1 VSIARCVAPR
11 LATPLAGR
19 VGLVGVVAALALPFA
34 PVIAEQATVTWPVP
48 GQPVES
54 SMALLVQYRP
64 AELTAT
70 VPCSAVRT
78 ATDRGTGVTILV
90 IGPNRDGAAD
100 ADRRRGARVL
110 VDDEVVAVAD
120 RRVTG
125 CQRTGRP
132 GATLMGLRC

>member
-11 LATPLAGR
+11 LATPLAGM

-34 PVIAEQATVTWPVP
+34 PVIAEQATVTWPAP

-54 SMALLVQYRP
+54 SMALFVPYRP
-64 AELTAT
+64 TELTAT

-90 IGPNRDGAAD
+90 IGPDRDGLLIQT
-100 ADRRRGARVL
+100 GA
-110 VDDEVVAVAD
+110 
-120 RRVTG
+120 
-125 CQRTGRP
+125 GRSSA
-132 GATLMGLRC
+132 GG